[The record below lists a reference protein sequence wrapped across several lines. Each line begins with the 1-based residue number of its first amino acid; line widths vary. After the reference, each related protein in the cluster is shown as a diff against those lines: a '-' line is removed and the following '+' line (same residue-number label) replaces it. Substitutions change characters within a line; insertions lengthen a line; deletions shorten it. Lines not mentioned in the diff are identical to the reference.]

1 MNTDQRR
8 SEMVYD
14 SFPRE
19 LRPPKIQQESDPR
32 IGSPEI
38 IEALRGV
45 LRREVLDALQ
55 LNDHLVLQQQ
65 IREVLA
71 DNFAFIPDRKR
82 SLRLRIEPA
91 KPNFLEQAALVNFFR
106 RTKRIQTSNAAPKMF
121 SVIWSASIGRLLAA
135 ITLVAARRRR
145 SHALN
150 LSRQSAEQK

>member
-55 LNDHLVLQQQ
+55 LNDHLVLHQQ

-91 KPNFLEQAALVNFFR
+91 KPNFLEQAALVNFFGEPSVFKP
-106 RTKRIQTSNAAPKMF
+106 RTP
-121 SVIWSASIGRLLAA
+121 RL
-135 ITLVAARRRR
+135 
-145 SHALN
+145 
-150 LSRQSAEQK
+150 KCFP